1 MRAARALLLAAA
13 LTACGGSASPS
24 CPADLA
30 PSATPNATADPE
42 LAATIPDEVA
52 GEPLNM
58 ATFCVTELD
67 GLGGIQT
74 SPEMLE
80 ALGVRLEDVTIAA
93 MSPQIGTPGGLVSV
107 GAYRY
112 AGADEDTLRDAFVR
126 LFEQAATEAGIDVD
140 IEEASIGGK
149 EVHRAAGAVYY
160 VADDTLY
167 TVESGNQDK
176 VEEVL
181 GALP

>member
-1 MRAARALLLAAA
+1 MRAAGAILLAAA
-13 LTACGGSASPS
+13 LTACGASSSPS

-30 PSATPNATADPE
+30 PSATPNASADPE

-74 SPEMLE
+74 SSEMLE

-93 MSPQIGTPGGLVSV
+93 MSPQIGAPGGSISV

-112 AGADEDTLRDAFVR
+112 AGADEDTLRETFVR
-126 LFEQAATEAGIDVD
+126 LFEQAATEAGLDLA

-149 EVHRAAGAVYY
+149 VVHRESGAVYY

-167 TVESGNQDK
+167 TVQSGNEDK

-181 GALP
+181 AALP

>member
-1 MRAARALLLAAA
+1 MRPAGALLLAAA
-13 LTACGGSASPS
+13 LTACGASASPS

-30 PSATPNATADPE
+30 PSATPNASADPD

-52 GEPLNM
+52 GEPLDV
-58 ATFCVTELD
+58 ATFRVTELD

-74 SPEMLE
+74 SPKMLE
-80 ALGVRLEDVTIAA
+80 ALGVQLEDVTIAA
-93 MSPQIGTPGGLVSV
+93 MSPQIGAPGGSISV

-126 LFEQAATEAGIDVD
+126 LFEEAATEAGIDLD

-149 EVHRAAGAVYY
+149 AVHREAGAVYY

-167 TVESGNQDK
+167 TVQSGNDDK

-181 GALP
+181 AALP

>member
-1 MRAARALLLAAA
+1 MRAAGTLLLAAA

-24 CPADLA
+24 CPADLV
-30 PSATPNATADPE
+30 PSATPNASADPD

-52 GEPLNM
+52 GEPLDV

-80 ALGVRLEDVTIAA
+80 ALGVQLEDVTIAA
-93 MSPQIGTPGGLVSV
+93 MSPQIGVPGGSISV

-112 AGADEDTLRDAFVR
+112 AGANEDTLRDAFVR
-126 LFEQAATEAGIDVD
+126 LFEQAAAEAGIDVQID
-140 IEEASIGGK
+140 EASIGGK
-149 EVHRAAGAVYY
+149 EVHREAGAVYY

-167 TVESGNQDK
+167 TVQSGDEDK
-176 VEEVL
+176 IEEVL
-181 GALP
+181 AALP

>member
-1 MRAARALLLAAA
+1 MRAAGALLLAAA
-13 LTACGGSASPS
+13 VSACGGSASPS
-24 CPADLA
+24 CPAELA
-30 PSATPNATADPE
+30 PSATPNPGADPD
-42 LAATIPDEVA
+42 LAARIPVEVA
-52 GEPLNM
+52 GEPLEM

-80 ALGVRLEDVTIAA
+80 ALGVQLQDVTVAA
-93 MSPQIGTPGGLVSV
+93 MSPQIGAPGGSISV

-112 AGADEDTLRDAFVR
+112 AGANEDTLREAFVG
-126 LFEQAATEAGIDVD
+126 LFEQAATEAGIDVE
-140 IEEASIGGK
+140 IEAASIGGK
-149 EVHRAAGAVYY
+149 EVHREAGAVYY

-167 TVESGNQDK
+167 TVQSGNEDK

-181 GALP
+181 QALP